1 MRGNDKLAAEKPRT
15 VFQKFQQLLLFFR
28 RQAVF
33 RLVEQIERMLPYLLF
48 KIQKC
53 AFPIGMF
60 PDIISQAVS
69 DILGLWLSAGHVHL
83 FQLLII
89 FHWLQPE
96 GTVFHICIIL
106 CHLSPPPVDSFIQMP
121 YIQHKFKHI
130 IARNHAAAL
139 RNLPAAFQW
148 AVL

>member
-1 MRGNDKLAAEKPRT
+1 MFFEKFIILPHIPKLCPFFHVHGVFVKIIYLCPAHGQQERGMRGNDKLAAEKPRT

-33 RLVEQIERMLPYLLF
+33 RLVEQIERMFPYLLF

-69 DILGLWLSAGHVHL
+69 DILGL
-83 FQLLII
+83 
-89 FHWLQPE
+89 
-96 GTVFHICIIL
+96 
-106 CHLSPPPVDSFIQMP
+106 
-121 YIQHKFKHI
+121 
-130 IARNHAAAL
+130 
-139 RNLPAAFQW
+139 
-148 AVL
+148 